1 MTDPAPRPMLPDGT
15 YHAFIVDAEE
25 GVADDG
31 TERLHLAVTI
41 LNGEHKGEVL
51 DLTAEGM
58 GRTSIDVMGMPA
70 TLVVAGGIPRL
81 TVDDA

>member
-1 MTDPAPRPMLPDGT
+1 MNRPLLPDGT

-25 GVADDG
+25 GIADDG
-31 TERLHLAVTI
+31 TDRLHLSVTI

-58 GRTSIDVMGMPA
+58 GRTSIDVLGMPA
-70 TLVVAGGIPRL
+70 TLVVDRGTPRL